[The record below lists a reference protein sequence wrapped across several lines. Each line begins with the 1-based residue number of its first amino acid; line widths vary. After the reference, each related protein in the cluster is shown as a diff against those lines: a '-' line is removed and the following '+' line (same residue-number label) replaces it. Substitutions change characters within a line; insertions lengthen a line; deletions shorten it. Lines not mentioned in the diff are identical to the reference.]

1 MKATSRTGLL
11 VLLLP
16 AVALYSFAVVLP
28 LLGTF
33 AFSFTRWN
41 GLGSPEW
48 AGIDNYLRAFRDD
61 IFRSTF
67 WHVGV
72 YVVLTLVLE
81 VLIGLCLAG
90 WISARRT
97 GGSFYRVALFIPVML
112 PAVVVAVLW
121 RAVYN
126 ADFGLVNSTLG
137 AVGLESWQQVWLGQT
152 STALIAISI
161 VSGWVFAGF
170 FMAIFLAAF
179 ARLPSD
185 VLESARLDGAGE
197 FRLFWQVKVPM
208 IREVMTIAILL
219 CVTGGIQGFD
229 LFYVMTNG
237 GPYHSTE
244 VPTTYLVKTV
254 FRDQEVGY
262 GSAMAVIVT
271 IVGLLI
277 ALGLV
282 RLRRRE
288 GKEVEY

>member
-97 GGSFYRVALFIPVML
+97 GGSLYRVALFIPVML